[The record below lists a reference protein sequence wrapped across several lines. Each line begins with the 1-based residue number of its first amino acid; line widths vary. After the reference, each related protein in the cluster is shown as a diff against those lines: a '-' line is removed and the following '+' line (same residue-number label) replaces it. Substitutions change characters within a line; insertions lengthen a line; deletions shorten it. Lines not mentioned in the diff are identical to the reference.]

1 MADEKLQSTQ
11 SEVQIPSDTESV
23 HIGEELTDLE
33 DKGDRVQTA
42 KVVGIVLVA
51 ILVVLGIVSYFMRP
65 KPKATGTIDSA
76 YAVAL
81 QGDNVLATIRV
92 TFQNIGGKPIWIKNI
107 RARLTAADNREF
119 TDEAA
124 SAVDFERY
132 FRGYPDLRDRSL
144 QPLKVE
150 TKIQPGDQTR
160 GSIIVSFPVTLDAF
174 KNRKSLAVIVEP
186 YDQAPVTITQ

>member
-11 SEVQIPSDTESV
+11 SEAQTPPETEAV
-23 HIGEELTDLE
+23 HIGEELDDLE
-33 DKGDRVQTA
+33 DKGDRVHTA

-51 ILVVLGIVSYFMRP
+51 ILIIVGILSYIMRP

-81 QGDNVLATIRV
+81 QGDNVLATLRV
-92 TFQNIGGKPIWIKNI
+92 TFQNVGGKPIWIKNL
-107 RARLTAADNREF
+107 RARLTTQDNREF

-124 SAVDFERY
+124 NAVDFDRY

-150 TKIQPGDQTR
+150 TKVQPGDQTR
-160 GSIIVSFPVTLDAF
+160 GSVIVSFPVTLDAF
-174 KNRKSLAVIVEP
+174 QNRKSLAVIVEP
-186 YDQAPVTITQ
+186 YDQAPVTITK